1 MPSTNLAAARSAIV
15 ALVHAYPRLQD
26 TADFEGIG
34 KLFAKGRFSS
44 TMGRSLGGAE
54 LAADR
59 ARGIRLHEDGTPRT
73 SILTTNLLIDI
84 DDAAGAA
91 RARSYYAMLKQPPG
105 EPLRVVGAGRYY
117 DDFVRED
124 GDWRFEERVS
134 LFDLSGDVGGFL
146 RAAPRRQPS
155 LALRG
160 PSAHE
165 LQPLPPPPGAA
176 DAIEALIYTYAER
189 IDLAGVPVTLV
200 DTAGVRNVTDE
211 VEREGVQRSL
221 DAIEIADVI
230 LLVLDLSQP
239 LTVDDAAMI
248 ESTQARARVV
258 VANKM
263 DLPSAWDPASVEAKP
278 RLVARVS
285 ATGGGGLADVRD
297 AMLIALGAHG
307 VEADGVAV
315 TNLRHVRL
323 LEEVEQALE
332 RALVGARARR
342 SEEFLLADL
351 LAARVGFESITGKR
365 TPEDLLEHIF
375 SSFCIGK

>member
-1 MPSTNLAAARSAIV
+1 MPSTNLAAARRAIV

-34 KLFAKGRFSS
+34 KLFAKGRFTS

-91 RARSYYAMLKQPPG
+91 RARSYYAMLQQPPG

-124 GDWRFEERVS
+124 GEWRFEERVS

-160 PSAHE
+160 PSAAE
-165 LQPLPPPPGAA
+165 LAPLPPPPDAA

-189 IDLAGVPVTLV
+189 IDLADLDGVGALFAHGPFIGESAEGEDYALSGEALAKGLQGAIRLYEGNPRTRHLTTNVAVEV
-200 DTAGVRNVTDE
+200 DEDAGTGLARSYFVVLQQTPELPLQPIVSGRYRDRFERVDGVWRFAERRVRTDHM
-211 VEREGVQRSL
+211 G
-221 DAIEIADVI
+221 
-230 LLVLDLSQP
+230 DLSAH
-239 LTVDDAAMI
+239 L
-248 ESTQARARVV
+248 RA
-258 VANKM
+258 
-263 DLPSAWDPASVEAKP
+263 
-278 RLVARVS
+278 
-285 ATGGGGLADVRD
+285 GGGAD
-297 AMLIALGAHG
+297 A
-307 VEADGVAV
+307 
-315 TNLRHVRL
+315 
-323 LEEVEQALE
+323 
-332 RALVGARARR
+332 
-342 SEEFLLADL
+342 
-351 LAARVGFESITGKR
+351 
-365 TPEDLLEHIF
+365 
-375 SSFCIGK
+375 

>member
-1 MPSTNLAAARSAIV
+1 MPSASLAAARSAIV

-34 KLFAKGRFSS
+34 KLFANGRFTS

-91 RARSYYAMLKQPPG
+91 RARSCYAMLQQPPG

-124 GDWRFEERVS
+124 GEWRFEERVS

-160 PSAHE
+160 PSADE
-165 LQPLPPPPGAA
+165 LPPLPPPPDAT

-189 IDLAGVPVTLV
+189 IDLADL
-200 DTAGVRNVTDE
+200 
-211 VEREGVQRSL
+211 EGVGALFAHGRFSEERSIGESAGGEDYAL
-221 DAIEIADVI
+221 SGEALARGLQGAIRLYEGNPRTKHLTTNVAVEVDEEAGTGLARSYFV
-230 LLVLDLSQP
+230 VLQQTPELPLQPIVSGRGSGRFERVDGVWRFAERRVRTDHMGDLSAH
-239 LTVDDAAMI
+239 L
-248 ESTQARARVV
+248 R
-258 VANKM
+258 
-263 DLPSAWDPASVEAKP
+263 
-278 RLVARVS
+278 
-285 ATGGGGLADVRD
+285 GGGGAD
-297 AMLIALGAHG
+297 A
-307 VEADGVAV
+307 
-315 TNLRHVRL
+315 
-323 LEEVEQALE
+323 
-332 RALVGARARR
+332 
-342 SEEFLLADL
+342 
-351 LAARVGFESITGKR
+351 
-365 TPEDLLEHIF
+365 
-375 SSFCIGK
+375 